1 MVLPVCAIV
10 CKGYSING
18 CPATDRNAF
27 QAPWGHRHV
36 YTTSSGST
44 PMANL
49 NNAIETYECHYWEN
63 HYRKRPKKIFVGGE
77 VVCLYANDC
86 EGIRSSQAGRPPAFT
101 QTTAKS
107 QIRKRY
113 MHLTEEILQENPNMC
128 AYMAPPLDARHDI
141 VVVEVPKLGKAA
153 AQIGW
158 GQPRSRITH
167 LVFCTTSG
175 VDMPGADYQL
185 AKMLGLRPSVN
196 RLMMYQQ
203 GCFAG
208 GTVLRVAKD
217 LARTT
222 AGPGC
227 WRGARGSRG
236 VGARRRLWMGPD
248 VEARRRRSEG
258 DGAGVRRRKNLAASR
273 RQNKKYRVCART

>member
-1 MVLPVCAIV
+1 
-10 CKGYSING
+10 
-18 CPATDRNAF
+18 
-27 QAPWGHRHV
+27 
-36 YTTSSGST
+36 
-44 PMANL
+44 
-49 NNAIETYECHYWEN
+49 
-63 HYRKRPKKIFVGGE
+63 
-77 VVCLYANDC
+77 
-86 EGIRSSQAGRPPAFT
+86 
-101 QTTAKS
+101 
-107 QIRKRY
+107 

-222 AGPGC
+222 AGPG
-227 WRGARGSRG
+227 
-236 VGARRRLWMGPD
+236 
-248 VEARRRRSEG
+248 
-258 DGAGVRRRKNLAASR
+258 
-273 RQNKKYRVCART
+273 